1 MMYENLDPAVRFC
14 LEAIAPGLFQ
24 KEGQAS
30 NGHSIT
36 SKTNKTKNLQ
46 ETNKLQDYN
55 PNTPMGGNVQQEA
68 YPSAGFVPQEDTGL
82 SEDEKDKMVAELLRG
97 SSTVS
102 EDIDVDKAVDSE
114 IERVLKE
121 IL

>member
-24 KEGQAS
+24 KEEQAS
-30 NGHSIT
+30 NGHLI
-36 SKTNKTKNLQ
+36 TNKTKNLQ

-55 PNTPMGGNVQQEA
+55 PNTPMGGSAQQET
-68 YPSAGFVPQEDTGL
+68 YPSVDFVPQEDIGL
-82 SEDEKDKMVAELLRG
+82 SEDEKDRMVAELL
-97 SSTVS
+97 SDSPSTSVE

-114 IERVLKE
+114 IEKVLKE